1 MIGGIGASTVPPT
14 KPIGPPRNEDDKLRD
29 AASQLEG
36 LFVQQ
41 LYKSMRDTVS
51 PGDGIV
57 SGGAGEDV
65 FTGLMDQHLAAETP
79 KHWESG
85 IADALYRQMRGR
97 AGVSSP
103 PPEQQQQQQQSQ
115 VQSLQESP
123 TLPSLSSH
131 TVRSGL

>member
-1 MIGGIGASTVPPT
+1 MIAGIGSAGPPT

-29 AASQLEG
+29 AATQLEG

-51 PGDGIV
+51 SQDGIV

-85 IADALYRQMRGR
+85 ISDALYRQMRGR
-97 AGVSSP
+97 AGAP
-103 PPEQQQQQQQSQ
+103 AQQSQPQ
-115 VQSLQESP
+115 VQSLQDSP
-123 TLPSLSSH
+123 TLPQLSPN

>member
-1 MIGGIGASTVPPT
+1 MIGGVGRVPPT
-14 KPIGPPRNEDDKLRD
+14 KPIGPPRNDDDKLRD

-41 LYKSMRDTVS
+41 LYKSMRYTVS
-51 PGDGIV
+51 PEDGIV

-79 KHWESG
+79 KPWESG
-85 IADALYRQMRGR
+85 IADALYRQMRGHI
-97 AGVSSP
+97 AGPSQDT
-103 PPEQQQQQQQSQ
+103 QQSQVQSQ
-115 VQSLQESP
+115 VQSLQNPSS
-123 TLPSLSSH
+123 TLPQLPSH

>member
-1 MIGGIGASTVPPT
+1 MIAGLGSTVPPT
-14 KPIGPPRNEDDKLRD
+14 KPIGPSRNEDDKLRD

-51 PGDGIV
+51 AEDGIV

-85 IADALYRQMRGR
+85 ITDALYRQMRGR
-97 AGVSSP
+97 TGAPS
-103 PPEQQQQQQQSQ
+103 QQSQSQ
-115 VQSLQESP
+115 VQSLQDSP
-123 TLPSLSSH
+123 TLPQLSPN

>member
-1 MIGGIGASTVPPT
+1 MIAGIGSAVPPT

-51 PGDGIV
+51 AEDGIV

-79 KHWESG
+79 RHWEG
-85 IADALYRQMRGR
+85 GLAEAVYRQLRT
-97 AGVSSP
+97 GVGEPVAVPQLS
-103 PPEQQQQQQQSQ
+103 
-115 VQSLQESP
+115 ESAQTTRMNVP
-123 TLPSLSSH
+123 
-131 TVRSGL
+131 

>member
-1 MIGGIGASTVPPT
+1 MIAGIGSAVPPT

-51 PGDGIV
+51 AEDGIV

-85 IADALYRQMRGR
+85 ITEALYRQMRGR
-97 AGVSSP
+97 VAAPSGPQS
-103 PPEQQQQQQQSQ
+103 QSQ
-115 VQSLQESP
+115 VQPQSQVPSLQESP
-123 TLPSLSSH
+123 SLPQLSPN